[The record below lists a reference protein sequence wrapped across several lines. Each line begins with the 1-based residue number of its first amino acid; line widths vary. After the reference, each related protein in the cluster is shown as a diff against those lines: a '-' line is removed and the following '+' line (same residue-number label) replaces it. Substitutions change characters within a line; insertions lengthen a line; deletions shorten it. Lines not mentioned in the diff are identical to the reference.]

1 MVPCLRWW
9 RVRWQSIS
17 MCLVRSWK
25 TELWAIWIE
34 LWLSQYIGVGWEKE
48 IPISASN
55 QRNQTISLVVDAM
68 TRYSASVDDWETIDC
83 FLLFQEIRESPKKI
97 QNPVTDL
104 RSVGSLPWSASEY
117 ARNSKEKVDESKRL
131 WKTVLRR
138 YHKIWR
144 TATQWTVVGEATNW
158 LTTWTTYAISERV
171 MVRYTKLPTIVR
183 YKVGSI
189 KGKPSEEEY
198 LALTSIGVSRILL
211 LVSLPRSRIF
221 ATYFDWERR

>member
-1 MVPCLRWW
+1 MECVLVKKYAICKEERTKGKVVVPCLRWW

-55 QRNQTISLVVDAM
+55 QRNQTISLVVDTMA
-68 TRYSASVDDWETIDC
+68 RYSASVDDWETIDC

-117 ARNSKEKVDESKRL
+117 ARNSKEEVDESNRL
-131 WKTVLRR
+131 WKTVPRR
-138 YHKIWR
+138 YRKIWR
-144 TATQWTVVGEATNW
+144 TAA
-158 LTTWTTYAISERV
+158 
-171 MVRYTKLPTIVR
+171 
-183 YKVGSI
+183 
-189 KGKPSEEEY
+189 
-198 LALTSIGVSRILL
+198 
-211 LVSLPRSRIF
+211 
-221 ATYFDWERR
+221 